1 MQQLHIKS
9 IHKVTVK
16 KKQQFKR
23 PCLKRLQEV
32 LTDQELITPFSLC
45 LLYVHP
51 KLSQMLKTLSTLCS
65 FPSPNLDRV
74 FPPEKKIQ
82 RKGHSLFP
90 FCLFILEP
98 LLLPLPPSFF
108 PPLDLESAPINLGN
122 QLHKHSSQSQGE
134 LLSPHLL
141 PCFTTKNPY
150 GFMVGCK
157 QPEPRPKMD
166 QNIA

>member
-23 PCLKRLQEV
+23 PCLKRLQDV

-51 KLSQMLKTLSTLCS
+51 KLSQMLKTFSTLCS
-65 FPSPNLDRV
+65 FPSPILDRV
-74 FPPEKKIQ
+74 PPPKKNAKE
-82 RKGHSLFP
+82 KGHSLFP
-90 FCLFILEP
+90 FWLFIPEP

-108 PPLDLESAPINLGN
+108 PPSALELIGPS
-122 QLHKHSSQSQGE
+122 HV
-134 LLSPHLL
+134 
-141 PCFTTKNPY
+141 
-150 GFMVGCK
+150 GFGL
-157 QPEPRPKMD
+157 
-166 QNIA
+166 QNH